1 MVTKNDKLSK
11 EIQNKIIIRKSYF
24 PIRYMMMKTLIMLKL
39 SKNLMK

>member
-24 PIRYMMMKTLIMLKL
+24 PIRYMMKTLIMLKL